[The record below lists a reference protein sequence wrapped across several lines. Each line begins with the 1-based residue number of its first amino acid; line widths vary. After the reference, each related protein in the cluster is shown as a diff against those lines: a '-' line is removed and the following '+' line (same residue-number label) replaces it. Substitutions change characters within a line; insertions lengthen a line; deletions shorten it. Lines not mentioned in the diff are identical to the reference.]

1 LSVTRPATTISRA
14 RTVANIGR
22 LIKNLE
28 NIIYRFKSS
37 LSTAFSQR
45 EGARK
50 LLLLINRF

>member
-1 LSVTRPATTISRA
+1 
-14 RTVANIGR
+14 